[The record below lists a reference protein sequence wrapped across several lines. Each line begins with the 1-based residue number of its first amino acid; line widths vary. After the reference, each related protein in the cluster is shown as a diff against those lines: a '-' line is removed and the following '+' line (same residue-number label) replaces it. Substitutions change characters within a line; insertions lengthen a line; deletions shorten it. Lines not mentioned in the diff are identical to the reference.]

1 MKKQLKKLLP
11 RTLFGRS
18 LLILVTPILLI
29 QVVTTFVFFERHW
42 GKMTSRLAFAV
53 AGEIKIVIDR
63 IEQGASSEE
72 IEVISGHLA
81 RSLDL
86 LISFEAEQTL
96 EQLDIPQSKS
106 SVAKTLSI
114 AFDKQIRKPYR
125 IDTDK
130 REKWVEIAIEL
141 DEGLLRISSPQR
153 RLFSSSGYIFL
164 YWMFGISLTLLLIAI
179 LFMRNQ
185 IRPIRRLSIAAE
197 RFGKGRGVPAR
208 FKPEGAKEVR
218 QAAQAFL
225 DMHERIK
232 RQVEQRTAMLAG
244 VSHDLRTP
252 LTRMKLQAAMLGDS
266 PDVDALK
273 MDIEDMERMIEAYL
287 AFVRGEGEEEPE
299 FIDLKDLLNRIVLN
313 AKRQGVDVE
322 MVCEG
327 DLSLLAR
334 PGAMERCL
342 NNIISNAR
350 KYANNKVWLSAANL
364 GEFIEI
370 AIDDNGKGVPEE
382 KFDDVFKPFYREEPS
397 RNPATGGIGLG
408 LPIAQDIVHSHGGE
422 IWLEKSSKG
431 GLKVI
436 IKLPL

>member
-1 MKKQLKKLLP
+1 MSLRIKKFLP

-29 QVVTTFVFFERHW
+29 QVVTTFIFFERHW

-53 AGEIKIVIDR
+53 AGEIKIVVDR
-63 IEQGASSEE
+63 IDQGANQEE

-86 LISFEAEQTL
+86 LISFEPDKTL
-96 EQLDIPQSKS
+96 DQISIPQSKS
-106 SVAKTLSI
+106 SVAKTLSN

-141 DEGLLRISSPQR
+141 DSGLLRVSSPQR

-164 YWMFGISLTLLLIAI
+164 LWMFGTSLALLMIAV

-197 RFGKGRGVPAR
+197 RFGKGRGLPAK

-273 MDIEDMERMIEAYL
+273 MDIEDMEKMIEAYL
-287 AFVRGEGEEEPE
+287 AFVRGEGEEEAV
-299 FIDLKDLLNRIVLN
+299 FIDLKEMLERIVLN
-313 AKRQGVDVE
+313 AKRQGLEVE
-322 MVCEG
+322 LLCQG
-327 DLSLLAR
+327 NLSLLVR
-334 PGAMERCL
+334 QGAFERCL
-342 NNIISNAR
+342 NNIISNAK
-350 KYANNKVWLSAANL
+350 KYANNKVWICAQNHGDYIQIL
-364 GEFIEI
+364 
-370 AIDDNGKGVPEE
+370 IDDDGKGINEE
-382 KFDDVFKPFYREEPS
+382 KFEEVFKPFYREEPS

-422 IWLEKSSKG
+422 IWLERNKKG
-431 GLKVI
+431 GLRVGI
-436 IKLPL
+436 NLPL